1 MKKYILS
8 TLILVLSLLF
18 FACSFASSVM
28 EDSSSEDSTNF
39 SSVSISAPDFFI
51 TDFENGTTNLDALSL
66 SKYYAYKKMPEGS
79 TENDVL
85 DIRAALYPQLNN
97 ENFSSD
103 ITVSTET
110 EETRI
115 S

>member
-18 FACSFASSVM
+18 FACSFANFVM

-79 TENDVL
+79 TEGNVL
-85 DIRAALYPQLNN
+85 DIRATHN
-97 ENFSSD
+97 
-103 ITVSTET
+103 
-110 EETRI
+110 
-115 S
+115 